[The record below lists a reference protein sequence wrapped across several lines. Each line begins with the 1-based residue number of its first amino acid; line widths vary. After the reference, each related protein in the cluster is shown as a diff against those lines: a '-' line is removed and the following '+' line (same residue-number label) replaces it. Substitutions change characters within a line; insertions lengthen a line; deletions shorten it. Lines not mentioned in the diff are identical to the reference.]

1 MNGLAI
7 KRGDRPK
14 HVALP
19 AGGIAVGVCRMNT
32 QLERAY
38 WSAMFW
44 LLATLT
50 FLGVVVVARLYGP

>member
-1 MNGLAI
+1 
-7 KRGDRPK
+7 
-14 HVALP
+14 
-19 AGGIAVGVCRMNT
+19 MNT